1 MPSPFTKNYLSQKA
15 GGDRMA
21 FSDEFLELLR
31 NTCTMESIA
40 SDYVSLK
47 RSGRNYVCNCPFH
60 SEKSPSCTIFPDTQ
74 SFYCFGCGVG
84 GDVIMWIRHIETME
98 FPEAVR
104 FLAEKA
110 GLEIPTDREAQ
121 QQVAY
126 RKQLMAA
133 NREAANF
140 YYLNL
145 VKGTDKRGLQYFIS
159 RGLKPETIRKYG
171 LGFASDNWTSLT
183 QHLLQKGFTEQELL
197 DADLARRSTRTDNGK
212 LYDTFR
218 NRVIFPIVN
227 LKGNIIAFGGRVLDD
242 SKPKYLNTSDTRYF
256 DKSQNLFS
264 LNFAKDSDS
273 TQIILAEGYMDV
285 IAINQAG
292 FSNVVASL
300 GTSITDGQ
308 AHLLQRHA
316 REIIIA
322 YDNDA
327 AGQIATRRAVRR
339 FEAVGLP
346 TKILRLHNVKDPD
359 EYIRKFGTD
368 RFRLL
373 LEQSGEAIEF
383 LVNQCENGIDFDS
396 PTDKAKYLD
405 KVVSVLSD
413 YQNTMLQEIYAGK
426 AAEKCGI
433 RTETIMEQIRKN
445 IRKNQRIEKKKE
457 TAAMIEHTVR
467 PDPKNPRMDLR
478 ENRSEEMLLCY
489 LLAHPEDIN
498 WVSSEI
504 TPTHFTSELYQK
516 VYNAFLENGKYTSLS
531 TLGNGLTTE
540 EMGKITGIQAKR
552 SEMPP
557 ITRNE
562 AKDCIQALL
571 QPKKKAV
578 ETDADLL
585 ARVQA
590 KQKHTNI

>member
-1 MPSPFTKNYLSQKA
+1 M
-15 GGDRMA
+15 
-21 FSDEFLELLR
+21 
-31 NTCTMESIA
+31 
-40 SDYVSLK
+40 
-47 RSGRNYVCNCPFH
+47 
-60 SEKSPSCTIFPDTQ
+60 
-74 SFYCFGCGVG
+74 
-84 GDVIMWIRHIETME
+84 
-98 FPEAVR
+98 
-104 FLAEKA
+104 
-110 GLEIPTDREAQ
+110 
-121 QQVAY
+121 
-126 RKQLMAA
+126 
-133 NREAANF
+133 
-140 YYLNL
+140 
-145 VKGTDKRGLQYFIS
+145 
-159 RGLKPETIRKYG
+159 
-171 LGFASDNWTSLT
+171 
-183 QHLLQKGFTEQELL
+183 FTEYDLL
-197 DADLARRSTRTDNGK
+197 YLVLARRSTRTDNGK

-308 AHLLQRHA
+308 AHLLQRHT
-316 REIIIA
+316 REIIIV

-346 TKILRLHNVKDPD
+346 TKILRLHNAKDPD

-396 PTDKAKYLD
+396 STDKAKYLD

-457 TAAMIEHTVR
+457 TAAMIEHTVH

-478 ENRSEEMLLCY
+478 ENRSEEILLCY

-540 EMGKITGIQAKR
+540 EKGKITGNQAKR

-571 QPKKKAV
+571 QPKKKTV

-590 KQKHTNI
+590 KQKHTNT